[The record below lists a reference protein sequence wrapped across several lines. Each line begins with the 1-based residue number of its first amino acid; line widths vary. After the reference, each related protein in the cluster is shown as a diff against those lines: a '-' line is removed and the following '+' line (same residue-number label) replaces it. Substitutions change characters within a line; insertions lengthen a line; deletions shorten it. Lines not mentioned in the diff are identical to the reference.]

1 MRVAVI
7 GGGWAGIAAAVEL
20 TARGISTTLFEAGRV
35 LGGRA
40 RSASVDGRVL
50 DNGQH
55 ILLGA
60 YRDTLALMRQVGA
73 DPDQLFD
80 RRPLRVI
87 DNADFE
93 LAL

>member
-1 MRVAVI
+1 VRTAVI

-20 TARGISTTLFEAGRV
+20 TGSGHPVTLFEAGRV

-40 RSASVDGRVL
+40 RSVSLDGRTL

-60 YRDTLALMRQVGA
+60 YRDTLDLMRRVGA
-73 DPDQLFD
+73 DPEQ
-80 RRPLRVI
+80 
-87 DNADFE
+87 
-93 LAL
+93 